1 MDSSSAIDDA
11 DEERGEA
18 IAHVFRV
25 YLDDFGIG
33 GVAEV
38 LEEFPDGYF
47 MLDVPP
53 ATFPCC
59 FFVFCTREFREER
72 IFFEELLAVHR
83 TRGSSALGRPF
94 DHTGATDHVVGC
106 AW

>member
-1 MDSSSAIDDA
+1 MLGAPEGGIFPRDPRPLEVRGMVPDPSSAIDDA

-33 GVAEV
+33 GVAEA

-72 IFFEELLAVHR
+72 IFFE
-83 TRGSSALGRPF
+83 
-94 DHTGATDHVVGC
+94 
-106 AW
+106 